1 MYNRPGTGIV
11 VRYPERNAMEPK
23 GLPVAGIFCITE
35 MLRLFLL
42 LWDPLSM
49 T

>member
-23 GLPVAGIFCITE
+23 GLSVAGLFGITE
-35 MLRLFLL
+35 MLRLL
-42 LWDPLSM
+42 PLSRIRSA
-49 T
+49 